1 MNKLIKT
8 IGNMAIHLPLVYP
21 AAITK
26 IKEHLN
32 QITKTPAAVM
42 KAAARAGPDEPAT
55 RGVVSP
61 QPLVLARQRRPR

>member
-1 MNKLIKT
+1 M
-8 IGNMAIHLPLVYP
+8 IGLFSLPSNRMHAHSNAPFVPHNMMVAGKY
-21 AAITK
+21 
-26 IKEHLN
+26 
-32 QITKTPAAVM
+32 AVM